1 MICKRCGLLMMC
13 RGEYTDAY
21 TLDRVRV
28 YRCERCYAMREVKL
42 EAEWED
48 KVDWWSE

>member
-1 MICKRCGLLMMC
+1 MICKRCGLLMTC

-28 YRCERCYAMREVKL
+28 YRCERCCGMREVKMG
-42 EAEWED
+42 EEEKA
-48 KVDWWSE
+48 DWWSE

>member
-1 MICKRCGLLMMC
+1 MICKKCGLLMMC

-28 YRCERCYAMREVKL
+28 WRCERCYCTREVRI
-42 EAEWED
+42 EED
-48 KVDWWSE
+48 GEKADWWSE